1 MWKLVIEDDEGKRTV
16 VPLSREDYTI
26 GRKEGHAIR
35 LTERNISRN
44 HAQIKRKNGSAS
56 GYQVADLSS
65 YNGVFVNGLRVA
77 EPQDVQ
83 HGDLIQVGDYRIILN
98 DDSAAETTQEVDV
111 EDIKSTVVPGR
122 KRAGM
127 TGQMLLQ
134 RPNRLVMLIG
144 PTPGDE
150 YPLDKDR
157 TTIGRAEDATIS
169 VNHNSV
175 SRLHCEIHMLSE
187 GRFEIVD
194 KGSSNGVRVNSSDLP
209 RGIIEAG
216 DLIELGDVRF
226 KFVGVGQVFVPNAT
240 DSQRMAAITDREAGE
255 ILAGSSRSTS
265 ILPFILI
272 GLVLGAAAVGAAYFV
287 NRIKDPATP
296 DRGLPTA
303 EPTQTAQPVLNA
315 DMEVLTI
322 AYREQNTDLE
332 QAYRRIHAFSL
343 DSPARREDK
352 FTKIVALWAE
362 SRIKRA
368 NADRQNPQNIGGLT
382 EVANSPDVPDAL
394 RTQASELLNE
404 LQPPPPVPHTGPR
417 PTQATTREPAPT
429 HRPNAPVTATAT
441 ANTKPGPDIGGYVA
455 GLVTSKEFPKARGA
469 CLNIKHPL
477 SPLELSQCKQACKG
491 ESEAGYPMDPG
502 CMNTVNN
509 LPRKQ

>member
-16 VPLSREDYTI
+16 VPLSREDYTV

-56 GYQVADLSS
+56 GYQITDLSS

-98 DDSAAETTQEVDV
+98 DDSAAETTQEIDV

-134 RPNRLVMLIG
+134 RPNRLVMLVG
-144 PTPGDE
+144 PTPGEE

-157 TTIGRAEDATIS
+157 TTIGRAEEATIS

-194 KGSSNGVRVNSSDLP
+194 KGSSNGVRVNGSDLP

-226 KFVGVGQVFVPNAT
+226 KFVGFGQVFVPNAT

-255 ILAGSSRSTS
+255 ILAGRSRSGS

-272 GLVLGAAAVGAAYFV
+272 GLVLGAAAVGVAYFV
-287 NRIKDPATP
+287 NRIKDAPTP
-296 DRGLPTA
+296 ERVLPTA
-303 EPTQTAQPVLNA
+303 EPIQSVSPAANA
-315 DMEVLTI
+315 DIEVLRV
-322 AYREQNTDLE
+322 AYYEQNSNVE
-332 QAYRRIHAFSL
+332 QAYRNIHGFAP
-343 DSPARREDK
+343 DSPARRDEK
-352 FTKIVALWAE
+352 FTKIVTTWAE
-362 SRIKRA
+362 NRIKRA
-368 NADRQNPQNIGGLT
+368 KGDRQNQQNINGLQ
-382 EVANSPDVPDAL
+382 EVVDSPDVPEAL
-394 RTQASELLNE
+394 RGQASELLNE
-404 LQPPPPVPHTGPR
+404 LRPQPTAPHTTTTAR
-417 PTQATTREPAPT
+417 PPTTASTREPGVAT
-429 HRPNAPVTATAT
+429 HRPTATVTATAT
-441 ANTKPGPDIGGYVA
+441 AKPAPDMGGTIASMNVA
-455 GLVTSKEFPKARGA
+455 GNYEGARRQCMAMPRLSAAEFK
-469 CLNIKHPL
+469 
-477 SPLELSQCKQACKG
+477 ACKNACG
-491 ESEAGYPMDPG
+491 GGDVLPSSPG
-502 CMNTVNN
+502 CYAAVNAKHA
-509 LPRKQ
+509 P